1 MKILIIGP
9 SWIGDMVMAQS
20 LFRQLRAQHP
30 DCTIDVLA
38 PNWSSPL
45 LARMPEVN
53 RVIDMPI
60 SHGVL
65 NIGMRYRLGKQL
77 KSAEYD
83 QAIVLPNSFKS
94 ALVPYF
100 AKIPKR
106 TGWRGEMRYGLLNDA
121 RILNKENYPLMVQRF
136 VALAREPNVTIDR
149 LLRPKLVVNGTEQ
162 QQALNKFNL
171 NLQTPILVL
180 CPGAEFGES
189 KRWPTQYYAQVASE
203 KIAQG
208 FRVWIMGSQ
217 NDSAIAQTI
226 RNHINHDAQLHCINL
241 AGRTNL
247 SEAIDLMDCA
257 TAIVT
262 NDSGL
267 MHIGSA
273 LNKPMVVVYGSTSP
287 DFTPPLHDKVK
298 IEKLNLACSP
308 CFKRE
313 CPLKHMNCLNDLLP
327 EQVLM
332 ALDSVEQL

>member
-20 LFRQLRAQHP
+20 LFKELRAQHP
-30 DCTIDVLA
+30 DCIIDVLA
-38 PNWSSPL
+38 PTWSSPL
-45 LARMPEVN
+45 LTRMPEVN
-53 RVIDMPI
+53 RVIEMPI
-60 SHGVL
+60 GHGTL
-65 NIGMRYRLGKQL
+65 NIGLRWRLGKQL
-77 KSAEYD
+77 KMAEYN

-94 ALVPYF
+94 ALIPFF

-121 RILNKENYPLMVQRF
+121 RTLIKDSYPLMVQRF
-136 VALAREPNVTIDR
+136 VALAREPNTPIER
-149 LLRPKLVVNGTEQ
+149 LMRPKLTVNAAEQ
-162 QQALNKFNL
+162 QQTLKKFNL
-171 NLQTPILVL
+171 NLQTPIVVL

-189 KRWPTQYYAQVASE
+189 KRWPPHYYAQVASE
-203 KIAQG
+203 KITQG
-208 FRVWIMGSQ
+208 FRVWIMGSS
-217 NDSAIAQTI
+217 NDSELAQTI
-226 RNHINHDAQLHCINL
+226 RNLINHDDQIHCINL
-241 AGRTNL
+241 AGRTTL

-298 IEKLNLACSP
+298 IESLKLPCSP
-308 CFKRE
+308 CFKRQ

-327 EQVLM
+327 EQVLT
-332 ALDSVEQL
+332 ALDSVEQM